1 MRRLLSALVAAAVV
15 SALTACTTSPTENG
29 SDMEAAN
36 LSHSVIPAPVSITD
50 GVGWFV
56 LDGAAIQPDDETAG
70 VASYL
75 GSALDLPLAPD
86 GDIQLRLVDGHPDDG
101 YSLTVSATAIVIEA
115 SDPAGLF
122 HGAQTLRQLVTDD
135 SVEVTT
141 IEDSP
146 RFAYRGAM
154 LDVARHFFGVN
165 DVKRYIDDIAMLKI
179 NYLHLHLS
187 DDQGWRIQ
195 IDGWPNLTAHG
206 STSAV
211 GGIGSTG
218 SGFYTKDDYREIVAY
233 AASRFITIVPEIDM
247 PGHTNAALSS
257 YPELTCDG
265 KAPALYTGIE
275 VGFSSFCIGRETT
288 YRFITDVL
296 TELAELTPGPYI
308 HIGGDE
314 SLSTTDADF
323 LAFANRVTEIGAAT
337 GKTLIGWHE
346 LGRSTQLPPGTVGQ
360 YWSFIEPQEGAAA
373 EATSFVTQGGKL
385 IMSPADVAYLD
396 MKYDMLS
403 PYGLEWANGYTHT
416 ADAANWDPAEVI
428 PGIGDEQLLG
438 VEAPIWTE
446 TLSAIDEVE
455 YMAFPRIAEI
465 AEIAWSPRVDA
476 ATHFDDLAP
485 RLAAFGRVLDAAGVT
500 YYRTPEVPWTD

>member
-1 MRRLLSALVAAAVV
+1 MRRLFTAFFAAVV
-15 SALTACTTSPTENG
+15 IASGLTACTTHP
-29 SDMEAAN
+29 EAPMTAS
-36 LSHSVIPAPVSITD
+36 LIPAPVSRTD
-50 GVGWFV
+50 GAGSFSLVG
-56 LDGAAIQPDDETAG
+56 ATASG
-70 VASYL
+70 
-75 GSALDLPLAPD
+75 PLAELTGLPTASTATVVLAIEGQHPAGGYTFAARKD
-86 GDIQLRLVDGHPDDG
+86 GIR
-101 YSLTVSATAIVIEA
+101 IEA
-115 SDPAGLF
+115 GDDAGLF
-122 HGAQTLRQLVTDD
+122 YGIQTLRQLGIDREVG
-135 SVEVTT
+135 VTT
-141 IEDSP
+141 IEDYP

-154 LDVARHFFGVN
+154 LDVARHFFGVA
-165 DVKRYIDDIAMLKI
+165 DVKRYIDDIALLKL

-195 IDGWPNLTAHG
+195 VDSWPNLTEHG

-233 AASRFITIVPEIDM
+233 AASRFITVVPEIDM

-265 KAPALYTGIE
+265 TAPALYTGIE
-275 VGFSSFCIGRETT
+275 VGFSSFCIGSETT

-346 LGRSTQLPPGTVGQ
+346 LGRSTQLPPGTIGQ

-403 PYGLEWANGYTHT
+403 PYGLEWANGYTH
-416 ADAANWDPAEVI
+416 ASDAANWDPAEVI
-428 PGIGDEQLLG
+428 PEIGDEQLIG
-438 VEAPIWTE
+438 VEAPIWSE
-446 TLSAIDEVE
+446 TLSTIDEVE

-465 AEIAWSPRVDA
+465 AEIAWSPRVEA
-476 ATHFDDLAP
+476 PTHFNDLAP
-485 RLAAFGRVLDAAGVT
+485 RLAAFGRLLDAAGIN
-500 YYRTPEVPWTD
+500 YYRTPEVPWIT